1 MIAKLPF
8 PPSPLDDSDHRKLTP
23 SKNIFCKPWGIDIT
37 FHLMLHQHNG
47 NHQYLATRLKLLNEE
62 SDVIII
68 YHDKK
73 QIKTYSL
80 LIN

>member
-1 MIAKLPF
+1 
-8 PPSPLDDSDHRKLTP
+8 
-23 SKNIFCKPWGIDIT
+23 
-37 FHLMLHQHNG
+37 MLHQHNG